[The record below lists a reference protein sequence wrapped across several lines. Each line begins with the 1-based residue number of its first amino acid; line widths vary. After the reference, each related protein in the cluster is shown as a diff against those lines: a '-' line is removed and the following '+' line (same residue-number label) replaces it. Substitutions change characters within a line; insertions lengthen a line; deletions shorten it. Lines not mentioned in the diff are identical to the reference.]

1 MRKNLSS
8 ILVLLLLLFNWKA
21 MAQSEKVSGQVID
34 LRTSESIPGVN
45 VLIKGS
51 NSGTVTDGDGKF
63 TIEVQNEA
71 ILIFS
76 FIGYNSQEI
85 KYQGQANLSVSLSSD
100 TKDLQEVIVTGYGTQ
115 KRENLTGSIATVSGD
130 KLTDITS
137 PNIGNML
144 QGKVAG
150 VDVIASTGAPGAN
163 PIIRIR
169 GRSSIR
175 SSVAPIWVVDGVIWH
190 DTPILNPNDVE
201 SISVLKDAA
210 AAALYGS
217 RGANGVIVVT
227 TKGAKAG
234 VNKLSLNVKSGI
246 SVFNRRDFQVM
257 NSEQLS
263 NLWNQFPNTNAIPG
277 WFDDSLRQ
285 KDTDWLDIG
294 TQTGQVRDYNLS
306 YTGTTEKA
314 RLFTAFNYFNE
325 TGTVKGDTYER
336 LSARINYDYDI
347 NDKLTFKPKLAA
359 TYTSTD
365 NARHSIYDMYRN
377 LPWDQPFNEVGA
389 PINTL
394 SPGANWR
401 GRDNRNYLYDL
412 QWNYGN
418 SATFNILSNLDFQYD
433 FNEHLSFISTNNL
446 TYFNAESFSYT
457 DPRSNGGLA
466 DNGRMSV
473 GMNKRITR
481 FTNQML
487 SYTRT
492 FDKHFINILTGYE
505 FNDYIFNNVSATGRG
520 IAAGAQVISNTSEPQ
535 VIGGTKN
542 DYAFQSYLM
551 NVNYSYENRY
561 SGQASF
567 RRDGSS
573 RFGSNNKYGNFFSL
587 SGAWN
592 IHNESFFDISGIN
605 YLRAKV
611 AYGQVGNT
619 PDSLYPQFELFSLN
633 AQYNS
638 MPAAVASSLGNPDLT
653 WEKTASSNFGIEI
666 GLFNRIDFAAEYYI
680 KNTTDLLHFV
690 PLPNISGFDGYFDNI
705 GSVINKGLEVTLGA
719 DIIKSNG
726 ANWRLDF
733 NIGMNRNE
741 ITDLFENRRQISGN
755 RIIEVGQDIDTW
767 FMRKWSGVNPED
779 GTPLWE
785 RVDPTTGEVTQVGN
799 YNNAT
804 LQKVGTSTPNFFG
817 GLTSSFDY
825 KGFYLNANMAFT
837 QGAMVYHSARETFDS
852 DGAYPTY
859 NYMQLQSGW
868 SRWTPENPNAT
879 HPQPIFGGNNEA
891 HRPSSRFI
899 EDVSFLRIRNITT
912 GYRLPASTVEKLK
925 LTGLEVFVSG
935 DNLFTFTNFS
945 GLDPEAAI
953 FGNTGSQ
960 YPLPRRISIGL
971 NLNF

>member
-1 MRKNLSS
+1 M
-8 ILVLLLLLFNWKA
+8 ILLLLQFSWEVKA
-21 MAQSEKVSGQVID
+21 QTEQVSGQVID
-34 LRTSESIPGVN
+34 SQTSESIPGVN

-51 NSGTVTDGDGKF
+51 AVGTFTDGDGKF
-63 TIEVQNEA
+63 SIQIERGNTLV
-71 ILIFS
+71 FS
-76 FIGYNSQEI
+76 FIGYTSQEVM
-85 KYQGQANLSVSLSSD
+85 YNGQSSLIISLSLD
-100 TKDLQEVIVTGYGTQ
+100 TKNLQEVIVTGYGTQ
-115 KRENLTGSIATVSGD
+115 KRENLTGSIAIVSGD

-163 PIIRIR
+163 PVIRIR

-175 SSVAPIWVVDGVIWH
+175 SSITPIWVVDGVIWH

-217 RGANGVIVVT
+217 RGANGVIVVS

-234 VNKLSLNVKSGI
+234 ANKLSLNVKSGL
-246 SVFNRRDFQVM
+246 SLFNRRDFQVM
-257 NSEQLS
+257 NSEQLV

-277 WFDDSLRQ
+277 WFDNTL
-285 KDTDWLDIG
+285 KENDTNWLDIG

-306 YTGTTEKA
+306 YTGTTERA

-359 TYTSTD
+359 TYTSND
-365 NARHSIYDMYRN
+365 NARHSVYDMYRN
-377 LPWDQPFNEVGA
+377 LPWDQPFNEVGT

-394 SPGANWR
+394 APGTNWR

-412 QWNYGN
+412 QWNFGN
-418 SATFNILSNLDFQYD
+418 SATFNLLSNIDFQYD
-433 FNEHLSFISTNNL
+433 FNEYLSLISTNNL
-446 TYFNAESFSYT
+446 TYFNSESFGYT
-457 DPRSNGGLA
+457 DPRSNSGLA
-466 DNGRMSV
+466 DNGRLSA

-492 FDKHFINILTGYE
+492 FDKHFVNVLAGYE
-505 FNDYIFNNVSATGRG
+505 FNDYTFNNLSAVGKG
-520 IAAGAQVISNTSEPQ
+520 IAAGAQVISNASEPQ
-535 VIGGTKN
+535 AIGGTKN

-561 SGQASF
+561 SGQVSF

-573 RFGSNNKYGNFFSL
+573 RFGSINKYGNFFSL

-592 IHNESFFDISGIN
+592 INNESFFDISSIN
-605 YLRAKV
+605 YLRAKI

-638 MPAAVASSLGNPDLT
+638 MPAAVASSLGNPNLT
-653 WEKTASSNFGIEI
+653 WEKTAASNFGIEI
-666 GLFNRIDFAAEYYI
+666 GLIDRIDFAAEYYI

-705 GSVINKGLEVTLGA
+705 GSVINKGLEITLGA
-719 DIIKSNG
+719 DIVKSPD

-741 ITDLFENRRQISGN
+741 ITELFQNRRQISGN

-767 FMRKWSGVNPED
+767 FMRKWAGVNPED

-785 RVDPTTGEVTQVGN
+785 RVDPTTGAVTQVGN

-825 KGFYLNANMAFT
+825 KGFYLNANLAFT

-859 NYMQLQSGW
+859 NYMQLKSGW
-868 SRWTPENPNAT
+868 SRWSPQNQNAT

-899 EDVSFLRIRNITT
+899 EDVSFLRIRNITA
-912 GYRLPASTVEKLK
+912 GFRLPVRVVKKLK
-925 LTGLEVFVSG
+925 LTGLEVYVSG
-935 DNLFTFTNFS
+935 DNLFTFTNFT
-945 GLDPEAAI
+945 GLDPEASI
-953 FGNTGSQ
+953 YGDTGSQ
-960 YPLPRRISIGL
+960 YPLPKRISVGL

>member
-1 MRKNLSS
+1 MKKNLSS
-8 ILVLLLLLFNWKA
+8 IMLLLLFLFNWGAK
-21 MAQSEKVSGQVID
+21 AQSVQVTGQVLD
-34 LRTSESIPGVN
+34 AQSSESLPGVN
-45 VLIKGS
+45 VLVKGS
-51 NSGTVTDGDGKF
+51 SIGTVTDIDGKF
-63 TIEVQNEA
+63 NIEAASGSTLV
-71 ILIFS
+71 FS
-76 FIGYNSQEI
+76 FIGYSTQEVR
-85 KYQGQANLSVSLSSD
+85 YTGQSSLTISLSSD

-115 KRENLTGSIATVSGD
+115 KRENLTGSIATVSGE

-150 VDVIASTGAPGAN
+150 VDVVANSGAPGAT
-163 PIIRIR
+163 PTIRIR

-175 SSVAPIWVVDGVIWH
+175 SSATPIWVVDGVIWH

-234 VNKLSLNVKSGI
+234 TSSISLNVKTGVSI
-246 SVFNRRDFQVM
+246 FNRNDFQVM
-257 NSEQLS
+257 NSNQLAD
-263 NLWNQFPNTNAIPG
+263 LWDQFPNTNAIPG
-277 WFDDSLRQ
+277 WYDESLRERN
-285 KDTDWLDIG
+285 TDWLDIG

-306 YTGTTEKA
+306 YSGTTERA

-336 LSARINYDYDI
+336 LSARINYDYDV
-347 NDKLTFKPKLAA
+347 NEKLTFKPKLAA
-359 TYTSTD
+359 TYTTND

-394 SPGANWR
+394 APGANWR

-433 FNEHLSFISTNNL
+433 INEYLSFISTNNL
-446 TYFNAESFSYT
+446 TYFNSESFGYT
-457 DPRSNGGLA
+457 DPRSNSGLA

-492 FDKHFINILTGYE
+492 FDKHFVNVLAGYE

-520 IAAGAQVISNTSEPQ
+520 IAAGAQVISNASEPQ
-535 VIGGTKN
+535 AIGGTKN
-542 DYAFQSYLM
+542 DYAFQSYLL
-551 NVNYSYENRY
+551 NANYSYENRY
-561 SGQASF
+561 SAQASF
-567 RRDGSS
+567 RRDGAS

-592 IHNESFFDISGIN
+592 IHNEAFFNVSSIN

-633 AQYNS
+633 AQYNG
-638 MPAAVASSLGNPDLT
+638 MPAAVASALGNPNLT
-653 WEKTASSNFGIEI
+653 WEKTAASNFGIEL

-705 GSVINKGLEVTLGA
+705 GSVINRGLELTLGA

-741 ITDLFENRRQISGN
+741 ITELFENRRQISGN
-755 RIIEVGQDIDTW
+755 RIIEVGEDIDTW
-767 FMRKWSGVNPED
+767 FMRKWVGVNPED

-825 KGFYLNANMAFT
+825 RGFYLNANMAFT

-859 NYMQLQSGW
+859 NYMQLQPGW
-868 SRWTPENPNAT
+868 SRWSPENPNAT

-899 EDVSFLRIRNITT
+899 EDVSFLRIRNITA
-912 GYRLPASTVEKLK
+912 GYRLPVSVVEKLK

-953 FGNTGSQ
+953 YGDTGSQ
-960 YPLPRRISIGL
+960 YPLPRRVSVGL